1 MKNDQ
6 SKVNMSK
13 YTWTMLNDMNNFF
26 EWKKRL
32 TLFRKGKRFRED
44 DILSELQNN
53 KQIISNAKL
62 RRQILYCETFEEA
75 LEILGHTLTNRKE
88 SFEEIK
94 KKLTKQGFLE
104 SNDRQLLINRLTSIE
119 ELFLKIKTRYPKRD
133 IKLSEAFK
141 IINSLHTI
149 NEHEKATTIYKI
161 LKKAI
166 KH

>member
-1 MKNDQ
+1 
-6 SKVNMSK
+6 MSK

-62 RRQILYCETFEEA
+62 RRKILYCKTFEEA
-75 LEILGHTLTNRKE
+75 LEILGHTLTNREE

-94 KKLTKQGFLE
+94 KKLTEQ
-104 SNDRQLLINRLTSIE
+104 
-119 ELFLKIKTRYPKRD
+119 
-133 IKLSEAFK
+133 
-141 IINSLHTI
+141 
-149 NEHEKATTIYKI
+149 
-161 LKKAI
+161 
-166 KH
+166 